1 MATELE
7 DLARRVMA
15 CKKWRWMGGMRL
27 CMPPMYDESAPWG
40 MRIGDG
46 QGYVSN
52 PKAYPD
58 LSDPATVGCL
68 LALVREAWP
77 CDRAAVSPMQYM
89 SRWFVDLPDNEGSE
103 ECSIVASSEVE
114 ALVLALEKTP

>member
-1 MATELE
+1 MTPELE
-7 DLARRVMA
+7 SLALRAMT

-27 CMPPMYDESAPWG
+27 CMPPMYDESSPWT
-40 MRIGDG
+40 MRVGDG
-46 QGYVSN
+46 QVVSN

-58 LSDPATVGCL
+58 LRDPATLGCL

-89 SRWFVDLPDNEGSE
+89 SQWFVDLPDNEGSE